1 MLHRR
6 VTRTRVEGARAVDGT
21 ERRPPRVGKP
31 PTVFHTSYTR
41 HRMCSLFSG
50 GPSVQERLFITVER
64 GGVVIRVEVG
74 AHNLLGRLGRDAS
87 MIDASAG
94 KTS

>member
-1 MLHRR
+1 
-6 VTRTRVEGARAVDGT
+6 
-21 ERRPPRVGKP
+21 
-31 PTVFHTSYTR
+31 
-41 HRMCSLFSG
+41 
-50 GPSVQERLFITVER
+50 VER